1 MIKRR
6 EEVGGSPAR
15 RLSTMKEQLPS
26 VLGSPLHRERA
37 GAKKDKVSRD
47 PRTGK
52 GESGCAG

>member
-1 MIKRR
+1 M
-6 EEVGGSPAR
+6 GGSPAR
-15 RLSTMKEQLPS
+15 KLSTMKEQLPS
-26 VLGSPLHRERA
+26 ALGSPLHRERA